1 MARRILGLVA
11 LLAITGCGGKS
22 NKVPNDPDMYKKEI
36 ISTEEERSKAYAGS
50 GVGAHF
56 YKKAYEHGVRDTM
69 NEYKS
74 RMRARSEFVFEPTVI
89 DRVCL
94 PGRVIGGTYYPAHCE
109 PVIVKP
115 GRWVMDGGV
124 STPDDL
130 SGTAK

>member
-1 MARRILGLVA
+1 MARRILMLMA

-22 NKVPNDPDMYKKEI
+22 NKVPNDPDMYKKDM
-36 ISTEEERSKAYAGS
+36 ISTEEERSDTLRG
-50 GVGAHF
+50 GVGAEF
-56 YKKAYEHGVRDTM
+56 YKKAYESGVRDTM

-124 STPDDL
+124 PAPETPD
-130 SGTAK
+130 SAGAK